1 MSSSFD
7 ILLNKLDRF
16 IRRYYL
22 NQLIKGS
29 LFFGA
34 GLVTLF
40 ILFIIFEH
48 FGYLGTDVRFLLFYG
63 FLFFNLFI
71 FIKYVLI
78 PLLGMLRIGRKI
90 GPEQAAKIIGKHY
103 RTELNDKITNVLQL
117 KEYLKENPKNTA
129 LIMAGIEQ
137 KTTQIIPLPFRRAIP
152 LKGNLRL
159 VPYFIV
165 PLLFVAIFYLVQPA
179 FIIEPASRIV
189 QYDTHFERPRPFDIK
204 VISDPIAFRH
214 EDVEIKIEA
223 RGQLIP
229 ASANISLN
237 GGNFRMTEERTGI
250 FSRTVRNV
258 QDNLHFFIEAQ
269 GFNFGPFTINVFEK
283 PSISHFHI
291 EVEYPAYTGLS
302 ADSYSNMGDL
312 SAIRASRIKYTF
324 YTKGDSEILFMID
337 DEELPSQQLRRG
349 VYQVETIA
357 EKSFEYKVYA
367 LNKEHGKG
375 DSLRYFVNVQADAY
389 PRIAV
394 EEHRD
399 DVLLAHLFYR
409 GTIEDDFGF
418 TKLYFKYRTMDQ
430 RQINRGENV
439 PFFKEVVEIDP
450 NLRNQTFYHHFDLQT
465 IYVQPGET
473 VEIYFEVFDND
484 MISGPKSS
492 RSQLFTYY
500 IPTEDEI
507 LAEQRATE
515 ERVEQGLSDGI
526 GEVQQARD
534 QIEDLR
540 KQLLDSE
547 RIGWEQ
553 REMLQELLDKRD
565 QMEEKIK
572 ELSEEHKDTGTRSEQ
587 FRESNE
593 RLKEKQEELQQLFE
607 EVLTDE
613 LKELFDK
620 IREELDN
627 LSRDQVYEMLEQMEF
642 EFRDLEFQMDRTL
655 EMFRQFAME
664 RLLQESIDQ
673 LNYLAEK
680 QEELKEEALNA
691 DETEADELASEQD
704 EINKAFERV
713 QEMLEE
719 FRETNEKLQRP
730 KDLMETGD
738 MEDDILQDLQ
748 EALEQL
754 QMQNMDMAA
763 PSQQD
768 AGEKMKGLSEM
779 LINMQQDLFQQQL
792 AEDARAIRML
802 LENLLRSSFSQED
815 LMEET
820 RQANVNDPRYLEM
833 IREQRKIQSDL
844 QMIEDSLVS
853 LSKRQA
859 AIKPFVNR
867 EIAEIHMQMDQGINL
882 LINRRRHQAATR
894 QQLIMT
900 HINNLA
906 LMLNE
911 SLQDV
916 QQQMGMGQGMGDDSQ
931 NGGGAPSFQDLSEM
945 QKMLNEML
953 QQIQDGQQPM
963 PGETGEPGMSMSEQM
978 ARMAAEQEAIRNQ
991 LKQLTDEMRNQG
1003 REVGE
1008 ELDQLQRDMERS
1020 ELEML
1025 RKELST
1031 RTIMRQEQILTRL
1044 LEHHRAELQREQ
1056 EARREG
1062 TTAKEYDL
1070 SNPEDFFEYN
1080 RIREREV
1087 DMLRSLPP
1095 GLRPFYRSLVEQ
1107 YFLHV
1112 D

>member
-1 MSSSFD
+1 MSSSFE

-34 GLVTLF
+34 GLIIIF
-40 ILFIIFEH
+40 ILFISFEY
-48 FGYLGTDVRFLLFYG
+48 FGYLSTNVRFVLFYG
-63 FLFFNLFI
+63 FLLFNLFV

-90 GPEQAAKIIGKHY
+90 GPEQAADIIGKHY
-103 RTELNDKITNVLQL
+103 RSELNDKITNVLQL
-117 KEYLKENPKNTA
+117 KKYLSENPENAA
-129 LIMAGIEQ
+129 LIIAGIDQ
-137 KTTQIIPLPFRRAIP
+137 KTNQIIPLPFQRAIP

-159 VPYFIV
+159 VPYFVI
-165 PLLFVAIFYLVQPA
+165 PLLFVGIFYLLQPA

-189 QYDTHFERPRPFDIK
+189 QYDTHFERPRPFDIQM
-204 VISDPIAFRH
+204 ISEKTAFRQ
-214 EDVEIKIEA
+214 EDVEIRVEA
-223 RGQLIP
+223 SGQIVP
-229 ASANISLN
+229 ASANMRLN
-237 GGNFRMTEERTGI
+237 GGNFRMNEEKTGV

-258 QDNLHFFIEAQ
+258 QDNLYFFIEAQ
-269 GFNFGPFTINVFEK
+269 GFNFGPFAVEVYEK

-291 EVEYPAYTGLS
+291 DVEYPDYTGLS
-302 ADSYSNMGDL
+302 PDSYSNMGDL
-312 SAIRASRIKYTF
+312 SAIRASQIKFTF
-324 YTKGDSEILFMID
+324 YTDGNSEILFKIED
-337 DEELPSQQLRRG
+337 KKIPSEQVRRG
-349 VYQVETIA
+349 VFQVETVA
-357 EKSFEYKVYA
+357 EESFEYSVFA

-375 DSLRYFVNVQADAY
+375 DSLRYYVNVQADAY

-418 TKLYFKYRTMDQ
+418 TTLYFKYRTMDQ

-439 PFFKEVVEIDP
+439 PFFSETVTIDP
-450 NLRNQTFYHHFDLQT
+450 NLRNQTFYHYFDLQS

-473 VEIYFEVFDND
+473 VEIYFEVLDND
-484 MISGPKSS
+484 MINGPKAS

-526 GEVQQARD
+526 GEVRQARD
-534 QIEDLR
+534 QIEELR
-540 KQLLDSE
+540 KQLLDSD

-553 REMLQELLDKRD
+553 REMLQELLNKKD
-565 QMEEKIK
+565 QMEEKIRDMAD
-572 ELSEEHKDTGTRSEQ
+572 EQRDTDTRSEQ

-593 RLKEKQEELQQLFE
+593 RLKEKQEELQQLFD

-613 LKELFDK
+613 LKELFDM
-620 IREELDN
+620 IRQELENMD
-627 LSRDQVYEMLEQMEF
+627 RDQVYEMLEQMEF
-642 EFRDLEFQMDRTL
+642 EFRDLEHQMDRTL

-664 RLLQESIDQ
+664 RMLQESIDQ
-673 LNYLAEK
+673 LKELAEK
-680 QEELKEEALNA
+680 QQALKEDTLGEGDA
-691 DETEADELASEQD
+691 DEIAGEQED
-704 EINKAFERV
+704 INKGFERV
-713 QEMLEE
+713 QDLLEQ

-730 KDLMETGD
+730 NELMETGEFEESI
-738 MEDDILQDLQ
+738 MQDL
-748 EALEQL
+748 ENALDQL
-754 QMQNMDMAA
+754 QMQNRDMAA

-768 AGEKMKGLSEM
+768 AGNKMESLSDM
-779 LINMQQDLFQQQL
+779 LTDMQQQIFQQQL

-802 LENLLRSSFSQED
+802 LENLLRSSFAQED

-833 IREQRKIQSDL
+833 IREQRKIKSDM
-844 QMIEDSLVS
+844 QMIEDSLIA
-853 LSKRQA
+853 LSARQA

-867 EIAEIHMQMDQGINL
+867 EIAEIHMQTEQGINL

-911 SLQDV
+911 SLQEV
-916 QQQMGMGQGMGDDSQ
+916 QQQMAMGQGTGNDSDMGE
-931 NGGGAPSFQDLSEM
+931 GMPSFQDLSEM
-945 QKMLNEML
+945 QEMLNEML
-953 QQIQDGQQPM
+953 QQIQEGQQPM

-991 LKQLTDEMRNQG
+991 LRQLTDEMRNQG

-1008 ELDQLQRDMERS
+1008 EFDQLQRDMERS

-1062 TTAKEYDL
+1062 TTAKDYDL

>member
-34 GLVTLF
+34 GLVFLF
-40 ILFIIFEH
+40 ILFISFEH
-48 FGYLGTDVRFLLFYG
+48 FGYLSTNVRFVLFYG
-63 FLFFNLFI
+63 FLLFNLFV
-71 FIKYVLI
+71 FIKYVMI

-90 GPEQAAKIIGKHY
+90 GPEQAANILGKHY
-103 RTELNDKITNVLQL
+103 RNELNDKITNVLQL
-117 KEYLKENPKNTA
+117 KDYLRENPENAA
-129 LIMAGIEQ
+129 LIIAGIDQ
-137 KTTQIIPLPFRRAIP
+137 KTNQIIPLPFQRAIP

-165 PLLFVAIFYLVQPA
+165 PLLFVGIFYLVQPA
-179 FIIEPASRIV
+179 FIIESASRIV
-189 QYDTHFERPRPFDIK
+189 QYDTHFERPRPFDIQM
-204 VISDPIAFRH
+204 ISEPGAFRH
-214 EDVEIKIEA
+214 EDVEIIVET
-223 RGQLIP
+223 RGQIIP
-229 ASANISLN
+229 ASANIRLN
-237 GGNFRMTEERTGI
+237 GGNFRMNEEKTGV

-258 QDNLHFFIEAQ
+258 QDNLHFFVEAQ
-269 GFNFGPFTINVFEK
+269 GFSFGPFTVQVFEK

-291 EVEYPAYTGLS
+291 DIEYPEYTGLS
-302 ADSYSNMGDL
+302 DDSYSNMGDI

-324 YTKGDSEILFMID
+324 YTNGDSEILFKIEN
-337 DEELPSQQLRRG
+337 EELASQQVRRG

-357 EKSFEYKVYA
+357 DESFEYKVYA
-367 LNKEHGKG
+367 LNQEHGKG
-375 DSLRYFVNVQADAY
+375 DSLRYFVNIQADAH

-418 TKLYFKYRTMDQ
+418 TRLHFKYRTMTQ
-430 RQINRGENV
+430 RQINRGEEV
-439 PFFKEVVEIDP
+439 PFFSETVEIDR

-465 IYVQPGET
+465 VFVQPGET
-473 VEIYFEVFDND
+473 IEIFFEVFDND
-484 MISGPKSS
+484 MINGPKSS

-507 LAEQRATE
+507 LADQRATE

-534 QIEDLR
+534 QIEELR
-540 KQLLDSE
+540 RQLLDSD

-553 REMLQELLDKRD
+553 REMLQELLDKKD
-565 QMEEKIK
+565 KMEEQIR
-572 ELSEEHKDTGTRSEQ
+572 EMSEEQRDTDTRSEQ

-593 RLKEKQEELQQLFE
+593 RITEKQEELQQLFD

-613 LKELFDK
+613 LKELFEM

-627 LSRDQVYEMLEQMEF
+627 MNRDQVYEMLEKMEF
-642 EFRDLEFQMDRTL
+642 EFGDLEFQMDRTL

-673 LNYLAEK
+673 LNNLAEK
-680 QEELKEEALNA
+680 QETLKEETLDEGNA
-691 DETEADELASEQD
+691 DEIVTGQE

-713 QEMLEE
+713 QDMLEE

-730 KDLMETGD
+730 KDLMETG
-738 MEDDILQDLQ
+738 EFEESILQDL
-748 EALEQL
+748 ENALEQL
-754 QMQNMDMAA
+754 QMQNMNMAA

-768 AGEKMKGLSEM
+768 AGEKMKSLSEM
-779 LINMQQDLFQQQL
+779 LMDMQQDLFQKQL

-802 LENLLRSSFSQED
+802 LENLLRSSFTQED

-820 RQANVNDPRYLEM
+820 RQANVNDPRYVEM
-833 IREQRKIQSDL
+833 IRDQRKIQSDL
-844 QMIEDSLVS
+844 QMIADSLVS

-867 EIAEIHMQMDQGINL
+867 EIAEIHMQMDHGINL
-882 LINRRRHQAATR
+882 MINRRRHQAATR

-911 SLQDV
+911 SLQEV
-916 QQQMGMGQGMGDDSQ
+916 QDQMGMGQGMGDDSQ
-931 NGGGAPSFQDLSEM
+931 PGEGAPSFQDLSEM
-945 QKMLNEML
+945 QEMLNEML
-953 QQIQDGQQPM
+953 QQIQEGHQPM

-1031 RTIMRQEQILTRL
+1031 RTILRQEQILTRL

-1062 TTAKEYDL
+1062 TTAKDYDL
-1070 SNPEDFFEYN
+1070 SNPEEIFEYN